1 MRGVYYKIP
10 FDFEALT
17 DKKDIEKVTL
27 ETSIRQHIFLL
38 ATTSLGECKFDH
50 TYGTEIWEM
59 DFDLMKTDNNLKEM
73 IAESMKKSITT
84 HEKRLT
90 LEDVEVSVSD
100 FNLGNYGQKRM
111 KKKVTIAIKGIIME
125 TNRNFTFVNSF
136 FVGPL
141 SY

>member
-1 MRGVYYKIP
+1 MRGVYYNLP
-10 FDFEALT
+10 LDFESLIE
-17 DKKDIEKVTL
+17 KKDAEKVTL

-38 ATTSLGECKFDH
+38 ATTALGECKFDE

-59 DFDLMKTDNNLKEM
+59 DFDLMKSDNMLKEL
-73 IAESMKKSITT
+73 ISETLKTSVAR

-90 LEDVEVSVSD
+90 LENVEVSVHD
-100 FNLGNYGQKRM
+100 YNLGTFGKRKM
-111 KKKVTIAIKGIIME
+111 KKKVTLAIKGLILE
-125 TNRNFTFVNSF
+125 TNRPFTFSNSF